1 MKFAK
6 YAIGVSTLALTIFA
20 APPAND
26 PQYNPATVVDVLGTV
41 TGVRQVPSGSPL
53 PGVHLTVKSK
63 TAAVDVYLG
72 PANFL
77 KFLKADYIVG
87 DQIEVTGSKVIAG
100 NEQVILSSQVDDG
113 YELLTLRDSDGGAA
127 WDNWGKEIDPALVQ

>member
-6 YAIGVSTLALTIFA
+6 YAIGVSTLALTMLA

-26 PQYNPATVVDVLGTV
+26 PHYNPATVVDVLGTV
-41 TGVRQVPSGSPL
+41 TGVRQVPAGSPL

-63 TAAVDVYLG
+63 AAAFDVYLG
-72 PANFL
+72 PSNFL

-113 YELLTLRDSDGGAA
+113 FELLTLRDPDGGAA
-127 WDNWGKEIDPALVQ
+127 WENWGREIDPALVQ